1 MWAKETNPRTG
12 MAVPSEDSFFVFSSF
27 VLSSFVPDYLVIK
40 TKKCRK
46 RRRGDLNPR
55 AGTTDQLGYSSVI
68 FSLQTGNIL

>member
-40 TKKCRK
+40 TKS
-46 RRRGDLNPR
+46 
-55 AGTTDQLGYSSVI
+55 AGNGGGGI
-68 FSLQTGNIL
+68 